1 MTPTDETDRPSH
13 AAGLLRRF
21 QEFAGHPG
29 EALADTMRRLIEKI
43 TTVDVPTADLL
54 EIAKTLDSVIAQL
67 EALPLRDA
75 RTSFSATAT
84 ENDAQ
89 SYLAFGPLTGKL
101 NPLAPP
107 LDIQN
112 ENGVVVGHVNFGDAY
127 EGPPGHVHGGYVA
140 AVFDEL
146 LGVAQGF
153 SGEPGVTGTLTVRY
167 RRPTP
172 LHTKLRLEGSFDR
185 VEGRKIF
192 TTGKMYANGEL
203 TADATGLFI
212 KIPLEHYEAMKQS
225 SVALREQRGSRK
237 ATE

>member
-1 MTPTDETDRPSH
+1 MPTDDTDRPSH

-21 QEFAGHPG
+21 EEFSGHPG
-29 EALADTMRRLIEKI
+29 EELADIVRRLIEKV
-43 TTVDVPTADLL
+43 TTVAVPTADLL
-54 EIAKTLDSVIAQL
+54 EIQKTLDSVISHL
-67 EALPLRDA
+67 ESLPLREA
-75 RTSFSATAT
+75 RTSFSATVT
-84 ENDAQ
+84 EDDAQ

-107 LDIQN
+107 LDIHN
-112 ENGVVVGHVNFGDAY
+112 ENDVVVGEVQFGDAY
-127 EGPPGHVHGGYVA
+127 EGPPGYVHGGYVA

-172 LHTKLRLEGSFDR
+172 LNTKLRLEGVLDR

-212 KIPLEHYEAMKQS
+212 KIPREVYEAMKQNS
-225 SVALREQRGSRK
+225 AALRDQKHSRK
-237 ATE
+237 AAG